1 MDPEAMKGALEHT
14 TSGKKMKK
22 RNGGEEEGK
31 VEEENEKEM
40 GNQRRRKIDGG
51 CTVIRGAAGYEAIT
65 IKTLNCLNVYNMSRL
80 IKGSHPPRKTVQMQN
95 LSSPKAGSNQGVRK
109 KKKSIYTRGNVMQVI
124 DYTEDYV
131 AEKPRRNRGQKQEA
145 RVGVEFLMADGQ
157 LAR

>member
-1 MDPEAMKGALEHT
+1 
-14 TSGKKMKK
+14 
-22 RNGGEEEGK
+22 
-31 VEEENEKEM
+31 
-40 GNQRRRKIDGG
+40 
-51 CTVIRGAAGYEAIT
+51 
-65 IKTLNCLNVYNMSRL
+65 MSRL

-124 DYTEDYV
+124 DHTEDYV